1 REERPE
7 RLAEACARGI
17 LGGGHAGV
25 VAAVVLDEEVAVAG
39 GGERDLGQ
47 PLLTSRD
54 LVAQLVPA
62 VDADAAGDGYGP
74 GHADRAGDP
83 EPAVVAEPRQIVRGP
98 QVAGDDE
105 RGGRQRAVAVWPAPV
120 ERARLAPVPHLVRR
134 VVAAGAGREVGG
146 RGGGVAEARQQGPRR
161 GGRAPAA
168 EGVEPDE
175 DGHRAEQ
182 AGGRHEAGQP
192 QVARG

>member
-1 REERPE
+1 LPAEHRDEGAEEHDGHEPGVEVVVAQRPRSLAEAPETLLLQLPRRAQRTEHTAREERPE

-54 LVAQLVPA
+54 LVAQLVRG

-98 QVAGDDE
+98 
-105 RGGRQRAVAVWPAPV
+105 RII
-120 ERARLAPVPHLVRR
+120 
-134 VVAAGAGREVGG
+134 
-146 RGGGVAEARQQGPRR
+146 
-161 GGRAPAA
+161 
-168 EGVEPDE
+168 
-175 DGHRAEQ
+175 
-182 AGGRHEAGQP
+182 
-192 QVARG
+192 

>member
-1 REERPE
+1 QLPRRAQRTEHTAREERPE

-54 LVAQLVPA
+54 LVAQLVRG
-62 VDADAAGDGYGP
+62 VDADAPGCGYGP

-83 EPAVVAEPRQIVRGP
+83 E
-98 QVAGDDE
+98 
-105 RGGRQRAVAVWPAPV
+105 
-120 ERARLAPVPHLVRR
+120 L
-134 VVAAGAGREVGG
+134 
-146 RGGGVAEARQQGPRR
+146 
-161 GGRAPAA
+161 GRAPC
-168 EGVEPDE
+168 
-175 DGHRAEQ
+175 RQ
-182 AGGRHEAGQP
+182 
-192 QVARG
+192 